1 MSPHVVQL
9 SDTALLLRVGDRID
23 AALNAQVHALATRLR
38 EALPA
43 GIEDLVPGYASLAVF
58 LDSRAVAEGLLHPRD
73 VSGWLEWNL
82 AQLDTAVAAPA
93 PRTVEIPVCYGGTHG
108 PDLDPLAAELGL
120 SAAEVIERHGAGDY
134 RVALLGFAP
143 GFPYLLGLDPAL
155 AAPRLATPRARV
167 PAGSVGIG
175 GAQTG
180 IYPREG
186 PGGWRLIGRTPLRL
200 FDPRRDPPAL
210 IAPGDALRFVP
221 IESARFAELDRTR

>member
-1 MSPHVVQL
+1 MSPQVVPL
-9 SDTALLLRVGDRID
+9 SDTALLLRLGERID
-23 AALNAQVHALATRLR
+23 AALNARVHALAAQLR
-38 EALPA
+38 ECLPE
-43 GIEDLVPGYASLAVF
+43 GVEDLVPGYASLAVF
-58 LDSRAVAEGLLHPRD
+58 LDPRAVAEGRLDPRD

-82 AQLDTAVAAPA
+82 AQLDDAVASTA
-93 PRTVEIPVCYGGTHG
+93 PRTVEIPVCYGGAHG
-108 PDLDPLAAELGL
+108 PDLDALAADLGL
-120 SAAEVIERHGAGDY
+120 ATAEVIERHSAGDY

-210 IAPGDALRFVP
+210 LAPGDALRFVP
-221 IESARFAELDRTR
+221 IDPARCAELERTP